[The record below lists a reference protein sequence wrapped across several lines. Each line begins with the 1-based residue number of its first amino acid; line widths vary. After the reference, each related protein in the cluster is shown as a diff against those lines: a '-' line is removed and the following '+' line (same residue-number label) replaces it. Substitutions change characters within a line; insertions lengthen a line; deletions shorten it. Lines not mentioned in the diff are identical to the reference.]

1 MPAQAVAA
9 EDSKTI
15 MKTKIKLLLL
25 LILAAFLR
33 PASAQ
38 LYTIGLTNITTL
50 TNVSSAQITIPG
62 ICTNATYTAS
72 NSASSIVGDLSSTA
86 WGKANTNFN
95 FLQAE
100 IVTNNASISA
110 LLTNAPVFTTTNT
123 ASTNPPSCVLVGV
136 TNGIGYFFLTI
147 PAGAPGTNFVTAN
160 VFSNG
165 VYSST
170 ESTLTNVNPL
180 VCSGSNYI
188 GFFPQLYDFVLNTPN
203 TGVGTS
209 IGSNLVE
216 NIYASYDNTNYFIVT
231 NSPCVLTNPVYV
243 AVVGQSNTNFSG
255 QLILY
260 SIDHP
265 EYIGRTNSY
274 IGQGN
279 KFPDP
284 VYALDAVNLESLQNY
299 VANAVGSIWN
309 TIIDTNGVTH
319 YRYAPSGQPNLD
331 LTANTVTWSQ
341 FVQMKSSGTNWVL
354 GVTNLVLNYQLQY
367 ITNLLNKYSW
377 VTLSGYTSTTNIY
390 NTTNIVTFTVPQVL
404 TGGAPYA
411 FFRVVAFQTATA
423 TVTPPLTLL
432 NATICPSN
440 TWSVVWATVTNA
452 LQPGGFA
459 NFVNSNGVGQYK
471 IQNTGGSFLVTPQ

>member
-1 MPAQAVAA
+1 M
-9 EDSKTI
+9 
-15 MKTKIKLLLL
+15 
-25 LILAAFLR
+25 
-33 PASAQ
+33 
-38 LYTIGLTNITTL
+38 
-50 TNVSSAQITIPG
+50 
-62 ICTNATYTAS
+62 
-72 NSASSIVGDLSSTA
+72 
-86 WGKANTNFN
+86 
-95 FLQAE
+95 
-100 IVTNNASISA
+100 
-110 LLTNAPVFTTTNT
+110 
-123 ASTNPPSCVLVGV
+123 
-136 TNGIGYFFLTI
+136 
-147 PAGAPGTNFVTAN
+147 
-160 VFSNG
+160 
-165 VYSST
+165 
-170 ESTLTNVNPL
+170 
-180 VCSGSNYI
+180 
-188 GFFPQLYDFVLNTPN
+188 
-203 TGVGTS
+203 
-209 IGSNLVE
+209 
-216 NIYASYDNTNYFIVT
+216 
-231 NSPCVLTNPVYV
+231 
-243 AVVGQSNTNFSG
+243 
-255 QLILY
+255 
-260 SIDHP
+260 
-265 EYIGRTNSY
+265 
-274 IGQGN
+274 
-279 KFPDP
+279 
-284 VYALDAVNLESLQNY
+284 
-299 VANAVGSIWN
+299 ANAVGSIWN